1 MAGPPRG
8 VDLLESRAM
17 DEREP
22 GLRAAMV
29 REQIAGRGVADPRV
43 LAALERVP
51 RHRFVPAD
59 LRASAYDDT
68 PLPIGHGATISQ
80 PYVVGVMSELAAVR
94 PGDRVLEVGVG
105 SGYQSAVL
113 AELGAEVF
121 GIEVVPELA
130 TTARATLEALGYGP
144 RVEVRAGDGAAGWP
158 ERAPFQAIVVAAA
171 PRAVP
176 PALREQLAEG
186 GRLVIPVGGWEQE
199 LMVITRRGEGF
210 DERAVLPVRFVPLV
224 GSA

>member
-1 MAGPPRG
+1 MDDREAGR
-8 VDLLESRAM
+8 
-17 DEREP
+17 
-22 GLRAAMV
+22 RAAMV
-29 REQIAGRGVADPRV
+29 REQIEGRGVRDPRV

-59 LRASAYDDT
+59 QRASAYEDT
-68 PLPIGHGATISQ
+68 PLPIGHDATISQ
-80 PYVVGVMSELAAVR
+80 PYIVGVMSELAAVKA
-94 PGDRVLEVGVG
+94 GDRVLEVGVG

-113 AELGAEVF
+113 AELGAEVY
-121 GIEVVPELA
+121 GVEIVPELVA
-130 TTARATLEALGYGP
+130 TAQATLDALGLGG
-144 RVEVRAGDGAAGWP
+144 RVHVRVGDGATGWP

-176 PALREQLAEG
+176 AALREQLAEG
-186 GRLVIPVGGWEQE
+186 GRLVIPVGGWDQE